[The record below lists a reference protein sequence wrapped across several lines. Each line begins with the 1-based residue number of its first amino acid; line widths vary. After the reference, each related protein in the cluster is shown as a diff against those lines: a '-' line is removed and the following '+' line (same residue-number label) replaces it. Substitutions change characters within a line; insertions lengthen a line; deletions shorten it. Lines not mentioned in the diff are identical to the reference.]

1 MKFST
6 RWATRILI
14 SATVAAWATAYAAEA
29 NPSDLS
35 QADKFLADLPAAC
48 SGSYK
53 YVGSDGA
60 VNIRI
65 ICDGNGQKMDGL
77 IVIKNGVVTQVR

>member
-35 QADKFLADLPAAC
+35 QANKFLADLPAAC

-53 YVGSDGA
+53 YVGSDVPSTFA
-60 VNIRI
+60 LYATATAKRW
-65 ICDGNGQKMDGL
+65 MGL
-77 IVIKNGVVTQVR
+77 L